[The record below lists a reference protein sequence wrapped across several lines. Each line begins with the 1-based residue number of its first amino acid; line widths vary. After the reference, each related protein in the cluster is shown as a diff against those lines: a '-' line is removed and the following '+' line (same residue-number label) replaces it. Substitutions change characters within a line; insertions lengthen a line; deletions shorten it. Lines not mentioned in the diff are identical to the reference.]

1 MFHKILVAY
10 NESQESRAALQACI
24 RLAPGMEAEV
34 HLVGIMNI
42 GTYLMAGEH
51 VCEAMLA
58 AEKGK
63 IDSEVNANHAI
74 LAAAGMKVIDHVCA
88 GEPVAV
94 ITDLVDKLGIELVI
108 VGHARSKPLAQRWWR
123 GSNDS
128 LLMEKIR
135 CNVLLAADASS

>member
-1 MFHKILVAY
+1 MFQKILVAY
-10 NESQESRAALQACI
+10 NESRESRAALQACI
-24 RLAPGMEAEV
+24 RLGAGAQAEV
-34 HLVGIMNI
+34 HLVGIMNV

-74 LAAAGMKVIDHVCA
+74 LAAAGLSVTDHVCA

-94 ITDLVDKLGIELVI
+94 IADLVEKLGIELVI
-108 VGHARSKPLAQRWWR
+108 VGHARTKPLAMRWWR
-123 GSNDS
+123 GSADS
-128 LLMEKIR
+128 LLAEKIG
-135 CNVLLAADASS
+135 CHVLLAADES

>member
-24 RLAPGMEAEV
+24 RLAPGPDAQV

-63 IDSEVNANHAI
+63 IDSEINAHHAI
-74 LAAAGMKVIDHVCA
+74 LEHAGLNVTDHVCA

-108 VGHARSKPLAQRWWR
+108 VGHARSKPLALRWWR

-128 LLMEKIR
+128 LLVEKIR
-135 CNVLLAADASS
+135 CNVLLAADAA

>member
-1 MFHKILVAY
+1 MFQKILVAY
-10 NESQESRAALQACI
+10 NESRESRAALQACI
-24 RLAPGMEAEV
+24 RLGPGPQTEV

-74 LAAAGMKVIDHVCA
+74 LAEAGMNVIDHVCA
-88 GEPVAV
+88 GEPAAV
-94 ITDLVDKLGIELVI
+94 IIDLVEKLGIELVVI
-108 VGHARSKPLAQRWWR
+108 GHARSKPLAMRWWR
-123 GSNDS
+123 GSNDT
-128 LLMEKIR
+128 LLTEKIR
-135 CNVLLAADASS
+135 CNILIAADAD

>member
-1 MFHKILVAY
+1 MFNKILVAY

-24 RLAPGMEAEV
+24 RLGAGPDTEV
-34 HLVGIMNI
+34 HLLGIMNI

-74 LAAAGMKVIDHVCA
+74 LAAAGMNVIDHVCA
-88 GEPVAV
+88 GEPAAV
-94 ITDLVDKLGIELVI
+94 IIDLVEKLDIELLI
-108 VGHARSKPLAQRWWR
+108 IGHARSKPLAQRWWR
-123 GSNDS
+123 GSTDT
-128 LLMEKIR
+128 LLVEKIR
-135 CNVLLAADASS
+135 CNVLIAADAA